1 MKSIS
6 IIAALLLIAKSNCTQ
21 AQNLLVG
28 LQGCYPLDNSA
39 ANMASTGSSL
49 NGTPVNVSGGTDRF
63 GNANGAYAFSGSAP
77 CYVSLPNDSR
87 LKSTA
92 VSFSGWVKFSSVS
105 SSQFIAFTQNT
116 CVNYFEGYS
125 FFGVKSGS
133 NFQLQL
139 VKSGSACSASTQQI
153 VTAATNLSANT
164 WYHVGFY
171 AGNDSLKIFLN
182 GAPDATPVPSLVS
195 FSYGSGNVF
204 LGGTN
209 ISPYYLPL
217 NGLMDEVRFYNRKL
231 SNTEFYQ
238 LYTTVPAC
246 SYSLTDGLQA
256 CYPLD
261 CDTIN
266 YAPTATT
273 PPSLNATRYNVA
285 CDTGHFNGLNTA
297 MKFSGSATSY
307 IKLPN
312 DSRIKPTNGIS
323 FSAWVKLDAN
333 TAAAQYIVF
342 AKNTCFQFFEG
353 YTLTTLKVGSQIRYQ
368 VVKGS
373 SSTAGCG
380 TQGILTSTGL
390 YNPFTWHHVAFYI
403 DNSFIK
409 LYVDGVLDNT
419 VASSVQLNYDASNV
433 ILGGSNQS
441 YNYPLNGSIDNVRF
455 YNREITAK
463 EIYVLYNFDPA
474 CDKVWHP
481 CYNYNTYLEY
491 IENCHIETKTVGLN
505 SVETVS
511 NSIELFP
518 NPSSGKVYIRHAK
531 DKALSIYDLNGKQVS
546 YSLNPLDET
555 TDEISLSGHAEGLY
569 FVKVTDAD
577 GKTVQ
582 TSKLFITH

>member
-1 MKSIS
+1 MKTIS
-6 IIAALLLIAKSNCTQ
+6 IITALLFIVKANCTQ
-21 AQNLLVG
+21 SQNLLVG

-39 ANMASTGSSL
+39 VNMAATGSAL
-49 NGTPVNVSGGTDRF
+49 NGTPVNVTGATDRF
-63 GNANGAYAFSGSAP
+63 GNANGAYAFSGTAP
-77 CYVSLPNDSR
+77 CYVSLPHDLR

-92 VSFSGWVKFSSVS
+92 VSFSGWVKFNNVNT
-105 SSQFIAFTQNT
+105 SQFIAFTQNT

-125 FFGVKSGS
+125 FFASKSGS
-133 NFQLQL
+133 NFKLAL
-139 VKSGSACSASTQQI
+139 VKSGNACSPSTQQ
-153 VTAATNLSANT
+153 VVSANTNLSANV

-182 GAPDATPVPSLVS
+182 GVSDATPVPSLVS
-195 FSYGSGNVF
+195 FSYGTGNVF

-209 ISPYYLPL
+209 IAPYYLPID
-217 NGLMDEVRFYNRKL
+217 GSMDEVRFYNRKL

-238 LYTTVPAC
+238 LYATVPPC
-246 SYSLTDGLQA
+246 SYSLTDGLQG

-261 CDTIN
+261 CN
-266 YAPTATT
+266 YVNSAPTATMA
-273 PPSLNATRYNVA
+273 PSLDGTGYGVS
-285 CDTGHFNGLNTA
+285 CDTGHYNVLNTA
-297 MKFSGSATSY
+297 TKFYGATTSY
-307 IKLPN
+307 VSLPN
-312 DSRIKPTNGIS
+312 DSRIKPTNGVS

-353 YTLTTLKVGSQIRYQ
+353 YTLVAVKAGNQIRYQ
-368 VVKGS
+368 VTKGR

-380 TQGILTSTGL
+380 VQGVLNSTGL
-390 YNPFTWHHVAFYI
+390 YNPFVWHHVAFYM
-403 DNSFIK
+403 DNYFIK

-419 VASSVQLNYDASNV
+419 VASTVQLNYDASNV

-455 YNREITAK
+455 YNKEITAK

-474 CDKVWHP
+474 CDKAWDP

-491 IENCHIETKTVGLN
+491 IENCHRENRMVGLN
-505 SVETVS
+505 SEAVAN
-511 NSIELFP
+511 NSIEFYP

-531 DKALSIYDLNGKQVS
+531 NKLLSIYDLNGKLVS
-546 YSLNPLDET
+546 YNLSPLDET
-555 TDEISLSGHAEGLY
+555 TDEISLTDHAEGLY

-577 GKTVQ
+577 GKALQ
-582 TSKLFITH
+582 TAKLIITP